1 MFRTFGTYCV
11 KRSKSQSYVYNT
23 NNGKLDILTYGN
35 GHKCK
40 YIYDEL
46 DRIKEIQYNTSSTST
61 SFTTAYTYEY
71 DANGNV
77 SKITDMLSSQVTVF
91 WYDSKGK
98 LRNYYVNKRSDEN
111 DQSALYFYYDNEG
124 RPVKREY
131 YRDYNASGVTNAIAE
146 TGIVY
151 NDDGSVASIGTEV
164 QGMIVSAEYSY
175 DDLWRT
181 SATVWKIGSYDANPP
196 ATITQSYT
204 YSNYEYEYDGDE
216 ESEICDTPLIHSV
229 TTSKPDGSET
239 LYYTYDERGNIM
251 LIRRGV
257 NDIVCRYAYD
267 SLGQLIR
274 EDNSVLGKTYVWT
287 YDKAGNIRSRETY
300 AYTTGN
306 LDSVQNTVIYGYDTG
321 SWGDLLISFNG
332 QSIAYDGIGNPGTW
346 NGSALTW
353 QGRRLMSYGSNT
365 YTYNADGI
373 RTSKTVNGVEHIYHL
388 SGTQILS
395 EEWTEGSVQHIL
407 IYVYDAS
414 GQPIGM
420 SHYENGEQR
429 GTYVFV
435 KNIQG
440 DITGIYDDEGT
451 CLVTYTY
458 DAWGNVTVS
467 YSNGGASTAA
477 KYNPFRYRGYYYD
490 NETSLYY
497 LNSRYYDP
505 NVGRFLNADGS
516 VNANGDLIGFNM
528 FAYCGNNPVMWR
540 DPSGTYCVRLADDM
554 TMSLINLSFALA
566 CIGTG
571 YLAWTSAT
579 GKLSRSSTSFPIADI
594 DVIDV
599 VKPVWRSKNREVA
612 IADEAEK
619 VATDVSTAQH
629 GKYYGAHAL
638 DKNSALIPLTSPMTL
653 EEAIAWIDT
662 VCIMRGYGDV
672 SMDSTHIWGVY
683 TVNQS
688 DARILASAVGAA
700 PYVDGPHSAAG
711 YMHYH
716 IKGKKLRGFKSFHVW
731 FSMRGI

>member
-1 MFRTFGTYCV
+1 
-11 KRSKSQSYVYNT
+11 
-23 NNGKLDILTYGN
+23 
-35 GHKCK
+35 
-40 YIYDEL
+40 
-46 DRIKEIQYNTSSTST
+46 
-61 SFTTAYTYEY
+61 
-71 DANGNV
+71 
-77 SKITDMLSSQVTVF
+77 
-91 WYDSKGK
+91 
-98 LRNYYVNKRSDEN
+98 
-111 DQSALYFYYDNEG
+111 
-124 RPVKREY
+124 
-131 YRDYNASGVTNAIAE
+131 
-146 TGIVY
+146 
-151 NDDGSVASIGTEV
+151 
-164 QGMIVSAEYSY
+164 
-175 DDLWRT
+175 
-181 SATVWKIGSYDANPP
+181 
-196 ATITQSYT
+196 
-204 YSNYEYEYDGDE
+204 
-216 ESEICDTPLIHSV
+216 
-229 TTSKPDGSET
+229 
-239 LYYTYDERGNIM
+239 
-251 LIRRGV
+251 
-257 NDIVCRYAYD
+257 
-267 SLGQLIR
+267 
-274 EDNSVLGKTYVWT
+274 
-287 YDKAGNIRSRETY
+287 
-300 AYTTGN
+300 
-306 LDSVQNTVIYGYDTG
+306 
-321 SWGDLLISFNG
+321 
-332 QSIAYDGIGNPGTW
+332 
-346 NGSALTW
+346 
-353 QGRRLMSYGSNT
+353 MSYGSNT

-373 RTSKTVNGVEHIYHL
+373 RTSKTVNGVKHIYHL

-395 EEWTEGSVQHIL
+395 EEWTEGNVQHIL
-407 IYVYDAS
+407 IFVYDAS
-414 GQPIGM
+414 GNPIGM
-420 SHYENGEQR
+420 SHYENGAQR

-440 DITGIYDDEGT
+440 DVIGIYDDEGT

-477 KYNPFRYRGYYYD
+477 RYNPFRYRGYYYD

>member
-1 MFRTFGTYCV
+1 
-11 KRSKSQSYVYNT
+11 
-23 NNGKLDILTYGN
+23 
-35 GHKCK
+35 
-40 YIYDEL
+40 
-46 DRIKEIQYNTSSTST
+46 
-61 SFTTAYTYEY
+61 
-71 DANGNV
+71 
-77 SKITDMLSSQVTVF
+77 
-91 WYDSKGK
+91 
-98 LRNYYVNKRSDEN
+98 
-111 DQSALYFYYDNEG
+111 
-124 RPVKREY
+124 
-131 YRDYNASGVTNAIAE
+131 
-146 TGIVY
+146 
-151 NDDGSVASIGTEV
+151 
-164 QGMIVSAEYSY
+164 
-175 DDLWRT
+175 
-181 SATVWKIGSYDANPP
+181 
-196 ATITQSYT
+196 
-204 YSNYEYEYDGDE
+204 
-216 ESEICDTPLIHSV
+216 
-229 TTSKPDGSET
+229 
-239 LYYTYDERGNIM
+239 
-251 LIRRGV
+251 
-257 NDIVCRYAYD
+257 
-267 SLGQLIR
+267 
-274 EDNSVLGKTYVWT
+274 
-287 YDKAGNIRSRETY
+287 
-300 AYTTGN
+300 
-306 LDSVQNTVIYGYDTG
+306 
-321 SWGDLLISFNG
+321 
-332 QSIAYDGIGNPGTW
+332 
-346 NGSALTW
+346 
-353 QGRRLMSYGSNT
+353 MSYGSNT

-373 RTSKTVNGVEHIYHL
+373 RTSKTVNGVKHIYHL

-395 EEWTEGSVQHIL
+395 EEWTEGNVQHIL
-407 IYVYDAS
+407 IFVYDAS
-414 GQPIGM
+414 GNPIGM
-420 SHYENGEQR
+420 SHYENGAQR

-440 DITGIYDDEGT
+440 DIIGIYDDEGT

-477 KYNPFRYRGYYYD
+477 RYNPLRYRGYYYD
-490 NETSLYY
+490 TETSLYY

-528 FAYCGNNPVMWR
+528 FAYCGNNPVMGY
-540 DPSGTYCVRLADDM
+540 DPSGTYCARLADDM
-554 TMSLINLSFALA
+554 TMSLINLSFAIA

-579 GKLSRSSTSFPIADI
+579 GKLSRPSTSFPIADI